1 MVNLAFASRLLTDVY
16 SSGSSTTTK
25 LQKRHTTSM
34 SSSSSSESTL
44 VSSVKATATQ
54 SNGCVECPTVKCPD
68 CGDNFYCVMTSL
80 TCTQCPITYCARKSV
95 LSSSTSTSHKSNK
108 GAIAGGV
115 VGGVV
120 GGILIIALIIYYFR
134 RSKKR
139 NAYERN
145 KSTTTGRHSDIF
157 DEGKSGSYYETGG
170 NGYTDDDND
179 IDDLFGLD
187 DYDNSRNK
195 TGSNYFATTGGN
207 TLRSSN
213 IEKDDVLGVLPL
225 THEVLGKNNRKR
237 NDETSSVSTGNASN
251 VIPVGYIPGI
261 KSNGL
266 RGLKQGPKKNIP
278 DELKSHYTLGS
289 SILGDMNDDDEDVPQ
304 NKLGALAEEDEGI
317 TQPPS
322 KSRYKAPSSA
332 GDGSES
338 DYGVLVT
345 PAQEVHQT
353 ALRGKV
359 SLLKISEDNE
369 AQSPQKTVE
378 PLSEDDDDD
387 ESIVL
392 DIDVAGH

>member
-1 MVNLAFASRLLTDVY
+1 MVNLAFSSNFVSEIY
-16 SSGSSTTTK
+16 SSESSASK
-25 LQKRHTTSM
+25 LQKRQTTAI
-34 SSSSSSESTL
+34 SSSAGSSL

-54 SNGCVECPTVKCPD
+54 ANGCVECPSVSCPD
-68 CGDNFYCVMTSL
+68 CGDNYYCVKTTL
-80 TCTQCPITYCARKSV
+80 TCTQCPITYCVKKQT
-95 LSSSTSTSHKSNK
+95 LPSSSTSTSHKSNK

-115 VGGVV
+115 VGGVI
-120 GGILIIALIIYYFR
+120 GGVLIISLIIYYFR

-139 NAYERN
+139 NAYERRS
-145 KSTTTGRHSDIF
+145 KSASTGHHSDIF

-170 NGYTDDDND
+170 NGYPDDDNE

-187 DYDNSRNK
+187 EYDNSRNR

-225 THEVLGKNNRKR
+225 THDVLGKNKRKR

-266 RGLKQGPKKNIP
+266 RGLKQGSKKNIP

-289 SILGDMNDDDEDVPQ
+289 SILGDMNEDNVVPQ
-304 NKLGALAEEDEGI
+304 TKLDTLAEEQESVSNQ
-317 TQPPS
+317 TPS
-322 KSRYKAPSSA
+322 GRYNKVPSST

-359 SLLKISEDNE
+359 SLLKIPEGNE
-369 AQSPQKTVE
+369 QPSPQKTTE
-378 PLSEDDDDD
+378 PLSDDDD

-392 DIDVAGH
+392 DIDVENH